1 VKEFPPFRFDTANQC
16 LWRSHDTGEYERVLL
31 APKAFGVLRYLVEH
45 ANRLVTHSELIEA
58 LWPDTFVQ
66 PAVLSSHIRDL
77 RSALGDN
84 PKNPRFIETLA
95 RRGYR
100 FIAAVSEGPRA
111 AAAAIPIKPT
121 KGKLVGRDVAIAQ
134 LLDRLHAMLRHQ
146 RQLVFV
152 TGEPGIGKTALVD
165 EFQRRAA
172 AEVTGLHIARGQ
184 CIEGYGGKEAYYPM
198 LKALGELCGV
208 GGDSIVQTLAMQAP
222 TWLIQFPALLKPE
235 RRQMLQREIAG
246 ATAGR
251 MLREIAEALDTITSE
266 TPLLLIFEDLHWVDY
281 STVDLISELARRQR
295 PTRLLLVGT
304 YRPLD
309 ATLSE
314 HPISVLK
321 QDLLVHQL
329 CAEIPLEPLA
339 EPDIAEY
346 LDTPAQTNLRDNLAK
361 LLHRHSEGNPLFMVA
376 ALDDMFERDVLF
388 RENGELKLRIPLEE
402 VDLQVPETLRQMVEV
417 QIDRLTPQEQRTLE
431 AASVE
436 GAAFACISS
445 AAAIDTEPQ
454 HFEDLCENLAR
465 RDHVIRR
472 LDAYQF
478 PDGTISTRY
487 QFVHVIY
494 REVLYG
500 RQAPGRRAKSHRLI
514 GERLEALY
522 SGRVEEMAAELAHHF
537 EEASEWVRTVKYLRL
552 EAQTAEQR
560 YAHRESAGILRHTL
574 ELISRLREA
583 ERAITELPVLEKL
596 ATIYFVCFDTRCIE
610 IYEAL
615 ADRASGYGNIELEI
629 RALLDWSYCLSS
641 INADRSLELIER
653 ALGLIDLLDDEVL
666 SAGAKMRCLAARI
679 WFGGW
684 RLRDAEEVRRMVP
697 VLRQCSD
704 RELLAPY
711 LVDYSMIQWASSEYR
726 EAHRSVSEAIEI
738 LAQERTENLY
748 LSLAYQKSQIFILRS
763 LLFLGEWGEALR
775 QIDDAITTADR
786 NGDQFPAQHL
796 RLLRAWIQLH
806 AMDFAGVLRTCE
818 PMIALPGNFTGN
830 YLHRLSRVF
839 AGCAEAGLGNY
850 DRALDDLLSARD
862 QMNSQKIIMDWYYR
876 MPLELALTE
885 VWLGKKDLIRARQ
898 EAERFLNTAT
908 ATAERTWQALAW
920 EVNARVAMAE
930 IDLKRAQDCV
940 SRALGAMEGF
950 EVPLAGW
957 RVHATAAEVSQRAE
971 DTESSQRHRE
981 ISRVAILK
989 LANSLAPEDP
999 LQKTFLSALSVTKI
1013 LAGPVGDV
1021 GSQTPVQ

>member
-1 VKEFPPFRFDTANQC
+1 MKEFPPFRFDTANQC
-16 LWRSHDTGEYERVLL
+16 LWRSHGTGEDERILL
-31 APKAFGVLRYLVEH
+31 APKAFGVLQYLVEH

-58 LWPDTFVQ
+58 LWPDSFVQ
-66 PAVLSSHIRDL
+66 PAVLSSHIRDV

-100 FIAAVSEGPRA
+100 FIAAVSEGPTTGA
-111 AAAAIPIKPT
+111 VPIRPA
-121 KGKLVGRDVAIAQ
+121 KGKLVGRDLAIAQ
-134 LLDRLHAMLRHQ
+134 LQDRLHGMLHHQ
-146 RQLVFV
+146 RQLVFI

-198 LKALGELCGV
+198 LKALGELCDV

-235 RRQMLQREIAG
+235 RRQLLQREIAG

-295 PTRLLLVGT
+295 PTGLLLVGT
-304 YRPLD
+304 YRPVD

-314 HPISVLK
+314 HPINVLK

-329 CAEIPLEPLA
+329 CEEIPLEPLA
-339 EPDIAEY
+339 ERDIAEY
-346 LDTPAQTNLRDNLAK
+346 LDTSAQTNLQDGLAR

-376 ALDDMFERDVLF
+376 ALDHMFERDVLF

-417 QIDRLTPQEQRTLE
+417 QIDRLKPQEQQALE
-431 AASVE
+431 AASIE
-436 GAAFACISS
+436 GATFTCTSS
-445 AAAIDTEPQ
+445 AAATDTEPQ

-472 LDAYQF
+472 LVAHQF

-487 QFVHVIY
+487 QFLHVIY
-494 REVLYG
+494 REVLYD
-500 RQAPGRRAKSHRLI
+500 RQAPGRRARSHRLI

-537 EEASEWVRTVKYLRL
+537 EEASDWVRTVKYLRL
-552 EAQTAEQR
+552 AARTAEQR

-574 ELISRLREA
+574 ELISRLPEA
-583 ERAITELPVLEKL
+583 ERAITELQVLERL
-596 ATIYFVCFDTRCIE
+596 ATIYFVSSDMRCIE
-610 IYEAL
+610 TYEAV
-615 ADRASGYGNIELEI
+615 ANRASAAGNIELEI
-629 RALLDWSYCLSS
+629 RALLDWSYCWSS

-653 ALGLIDLLDDEVL
+653 ALGLIDALDDGVL
-666 SAGAKMRCLAARI
+666 SARAKMSCLAARI

-684 RLRDAEEVRRMVP
+684 RPRDAEEVRRMVP
-697 VLRQCSD
+697 VIRQTSD

-726 EAHRSVSEAIEI
+726 EAHQSVSGAIEI
-738 LAQERTENLY
+738 LAQQRTEFLY
-748 LSLAYQKSQIFILRS
+748 LSLAYQKSEIYIPRS
-763 LLFLGEWGEALR
+763 LHFLGEWGEALR
-775 QIDDAITTADR
+775 QIDDAITAADR
-786 NGDQFPAQHL
+786 NGDQFATQFL
-796 RLLRAWIQLH
+796 RSIRAWIQLH
-806 AMDFAGVLRTCE
+806 AMDFAGVLRTCRS
-818 PMIALPGNFTGN
+818 MVALTGNFTGD
-830 YLHRLSRVF
+830 YLDRISRIF

-850 DRALDDLLSARD
+850 DRALDELLGARD
-862 QMNSQKIIMDWYYR
+862 QMNSQKIMMDWYYR
-876 MPLELALTE
+876 MPLELGLTE

-898 EAERFLNTAT
+898 EAERFLNSAL

-930 IDLKRAQDCV
+930 IDLKRAQCCV
-940 SRALGAMEGF
+940 SRALETMEGF
-950 EVPLAGW
+950 EIPLAGW
-957 RVHATAAEVSQRAE
+957 RVHATAAEVSQCAE
-971 DTESSQRHRE
+971 DIESSQRHRE

-999 LQKTFLSALSVTKI
+999 LRKTFLSALSATKV
-1013 LAGPVGDV
+1013 LAEPVEGV
-1021 GSQTPVQ
+1021 IFQTPLQ

>member
-1 VKEFPPFRFDTANQC
+1 MKEFPPFRFDTANQC
-16 LWRSHDTGEYERVLL
+16 LWRSHDTGEDERVLL
-31 APKAFGVLRYLVEH
+31 APKAFGVLQYLVEH

-66 PAVLSSHIRDL
+66 PAVLSSHIRDV

-84 PKNPRFIETLA
+84 AKNPRFIETLA

-100 FIAAVSEGPRA
+100 FIAVVRGVPRTDRV
-111 AAAAIPIKPT
+111 PIKAA
-121 KGKLVGRDVAIAQ
+121 KEKLVGRDLAIAQ
-134 LLDRLHAMLRHQ
+134 FQDRLQAMLRHR
-146 RQLVFV
+146 RQVVFI

-172 AEVTGLHIARGQ
+172 TEVTGLRIARGQ

-222 TWLIQFPALLKPE
+222 TWLVQFPALLKPE

-251 MLREIAEALDTITSE
+251 MLREIADALDTITSE

-295 PTRLLLVGT
+295 PSGLLLVGT

-309 ATLSE
+309 ATVSE
-314 HPISVLK
+314 HPIRVLK

-329 CAEIPLEPLA
+329 CEEIPLEPLG

-346 LDTPAQTNLRDNLAK
+346 LDTSARTKLRDDLAK

-376 ALDDMFERDVLF
+376 ALDHMFERDVIF
-388 RENGELKLRIPLEE
+388 WENGELRLRSPLEE
-402 VDLQVPETLRQMVEV
+402 VDLQVPETLRQMLET
-417 QIDRLTPQEQRTLE
+417 QIDRLTPQEQRALE

-436 GAAFACISS
+436 GAAFTCTSS
-445 AAAIDTEPQ
+445 AAAMDMEPQ

-472 LDAYQF
+472 AGMYQF
-478 PDGTISTRY
+478 PNGTISTRY
-487 QFVHVIY
+487 QFAHTIY
-494 REVLYG
+494 REVLYR
-500 RQAPGRRAKSHRLI
+500 RQALGRRAKSHRLI
-514 GERLEALY
+514 GDRLEALY

-537 EEASEWVRTVKYLRL
+537 EEASDWVRTVKYLRL
-552 EAQTAEQR
+552 AAQNAEQR

-574 ELISRLREA
+574 ALISRLPEG
-583 ERAITELPVLEKL
+583 ELAITELLVLEKL
-596 ATIYFVCFDTRCIE
+596 ATIYFVCSDMHCIE
-610 IYEAL
+610 TYQAL
-615 ADRASGYGNIELEI
+615 TERASAYGNIEVEI
-629 RALLDWSYCLSS
+629 RALLDWSYCLSL
-641 INADRSLELIER
+641 IHADRSLELIER
-653 ALGLIDLLDDEVL
+653 ALGLMDALDDDVL
-666 SAGAKMRCLAARI
+666 RARAKMSCLTARI

-684 RLRDAEEVRRMVP
+684 RPRDAEEVRRMVP
-697 VLRQCSD
+697 VLRQTCD
-704 RELLAPY
+704 RELLAPH
-711 LVDYSMIQWASSEYR
+711 LVDYSLIQWASSEYR
-726 EAHRSVSEAIEI
+726 EACQSVSEAIDT

-748 LSLAYQKSQIFILRS
+748 LGLAYQKSQIYMPRS

-786 NGDQFPAQHL
+786 NGDHFPAQLL
-796 RLLRAWIQLH
+796 RLHRGWIQLH
-806 AMDFAGVLRTCE
+806 AMDFAGVLRTCDR
-818 PMIALPGNFTGN
+818 MVSLIGNFTGD
-830 YLHRLSRVF
+830 YLHRFSRIF
-839 AGCAEAGLGNY
+839 AGYAEAGLGNY
-850 DRALDDLLSARD
+850 DRALDELLRVRD
-862 QMNSQKIIMDWYYR
+862 QTNSQKIMMDWYFR

-885 VWLGKKDLIRARQ
+885 AWLGKKDLTRARQ
-898 EAERFLNTAT
+898 EAERFLNSAI

-920 EVNARVAMAE
+920 EANARVAMAE
-930 IDLKRAQDCV
+930 IDLERAQDCV
-940 SRALGAMEGF
+940 SRALVTMEGF
-950 EVPLAGW
+950 EIPLAGW
-957 RVHATAAEVSQRAE
+957 RVHATAAEVSQLSE
-971 DTESSQRHRE
+971 DIESSQRHRE

-989 LANSLAPEDP
+989 LANSLTPEDP
-999 LQKTFLSALSVTKI
+999 LRKTFLSAFSVTKI
-1013 LAGPVGDV
+1013 LAGAGDV
-1021 GSQTPVQ
+1021 FSQTPVQ

>member
-1 VKEFPPFRFDTANQC
+1 MKEFPPFRFDTANQC
-16 LWRSHDTGEYERVLL
+16 LWRSHDTGEDERVLL
-31 APKAFGVLRYLVEH
+31 APKAFGVLQYLVEH
-45 ANRLVTHSELIEA
+45 AHRLVTHSELIEA

-66 PAVLSSHIRDL
+66 PAVLSSHIRDV

-100 FIAAVSEGPRA
+100 FSAAVSDGPKTDTV
-111 AAAAIPIKPT
+111 PIKPA
-121 KGKLVGRDVAIAQ
+121 KGKLVGRDLAIAQ
-134 LLDRLHAMLRHQ
+134 LQDRLHAMLRRQ
-146 RQLVFV
+146 RQVVFV
-152 TGEPGIGKTALVD
+152 TGEPGIGKTTLVD

-208 GGDSIVQTLAMQAP
+208 AGDSIVQTLATQAP
-222 TWLIQFPALLKPE
+222 TWLVQFPALLRPE
-235 RRQMLQREIAG
+235 RRQMLQREVAG

-295 PTRLLLVGT
+295 PTGLLLVGT

-329 CAEIPLEPLA
+329 CEEIPLEPLA

-346 LDTPAQTNLRDNLAK
+346 LDTSAQTNLRDDLAK

-376 ALDDMFERDVLF
+376 ALNDMFERDVLF
-388 RENGELKLRIPLEE
+388 RENGELKLRVPLEE

-417 QIDRLTPQEQRTLE
+417 QIDRLTPQEQRALE

-436 GAAFACISS
+436 GAAFACTSS
-445 AAAIDTEPQ
+445 AAATGTESQ

-487 QFVHVIY
+487 EFVHVIY
-494 REVLYG
+494 GEVLYG

-514 GERLEALY
+514 GERLETLY
-522 SGRVEEMAAELAHHF
+522 SRRVEEMAAELAHHF
-537 EEASEWVRTVKYLRL
+537 EEASDWVRAVKYLRL
-552 EAQTAEQR
+552 AAQNAEQR

-574 ELISRLREA
+574 ELISRLPEA
-583 ERAITELPVLEKL
+583 ERAITDLLVLEKL
-596 ATIYFVCFDTRCIE
+596 ATIYFVCSDMRCIE
-610 IYEAL
+610 TYEAL
-615 ADRASGYGNIELEI
+615 TERASAYRNIEVEI

-641 INADRSLELIER
+641 IHADRSLELIER
-653 ALGLIDLLDDEVL
+653 ALGLIDALNDEVL
-666 SAGAKMRCLAARI
+666 SARAKMSCLAARI

-684 RLRDAEEVRRMVP
+684 RPRDAEEVRRMIP
-697 VLRQCSD
+697 VIRRTCD

-711 LVDYSMIQWASSEYR
+711 LVDYSLIQWASSEYR
-726 EAHRSVSEAIEI
+726 EAHQSVIEAIEI
-738 LAQERTENLY
+738 LAQDRTENLY
-748 LSLAYQKSQIFILRS
+748 LSVAYQKSQIYIPRS

-775 QIDDAITTADR
+775 QIDDAIITADS
-786 NGDQFPAQHL
+786 NGDQFPAQLL
-796 RLLRAWIQLH
+796 RLHRAWIQLH
-806 AMDFAGVLRTCE
+806 VMDFAGVIRTCG
-818 PMIALPGNFTGN
+818 PMVALPGNFTGN
-830 YLHRLSRVF
+830 YLHRFSRIF
-839 AGCAEAGLGNY
+839 AGCAEAGLRNY
-850 DRALDDLLSARD
+850 DRALDDLLSVRD
-862 QMNSQKIIMDWYYR
+862 QMISEKIMMDWYFR

-885 VWLGKKDLIRARQ
+885 AWLGKKDLIRARQ
-898 EAERFLNTAT
+898 EAERFLNSAM

-920 EVNARVAMAE
+920 EVNARVALAE

-940 SRALGAMEGF
+940 SRALVTMEGF
-950 EVPLAGW
+950 ETPLAGW
-957 RVHATAAEVSQRAE
+957 RVHATAAEVSQRSG
-971 DTESSQRHRE
+971 DIESSQRHRE

-989 LANSLAPEDP
+989 LANSLAQEDP
-999 LQKTFLSALSVTKI
+999 LRRTFLSALSVTKI
-1013 LAGPVGDV
+1013 LAGPGGVIF
-1021 GSQTPVQ
+1021 QTPVH

>member
-1 VKEFPPFRFDTANQC
+1 
-16 LWRSHDTGEYERVLL
+16 
-31 APKAFGVLRYLVEH
+31 
-45 ANRLVTHSELIEA
+45 
-58 LWPDTFVQ
+58 
-66 PAVLSSHIRDL
+66 
-77 RSALGDN
+77 
-84 PKNPRFIETLA
+84 
-95 RRGYR
+95 
-100 FIAAVSEGPRA
+100 
-111 AAAAIPIKPT
+111 
-121 KGKLVGRDVAIAQ
+121 VGRDLAIAQ
-134 LLDRLHAMLRHQ
+134 LQNYLHAMLRHQ
-146 RQLVFV
+146 RQVVFI
-152 TGEPGIGKTALVD
+152 TGEPGIGKTALAD

-208 GGDSIVQTLAMQAP
+208 GGDSIVQILATQAP

-295 PTRLLLVGT
+295 PTGLLLVGT

-314 HPISVLK
+314 HPINVLK

-329 CAEIPLEPLA
+329 CEEIPLEPLA

-346 LDTPAQTNLRDNLAK
+346 LGRSAQINLQDDLAK

-388 RENGELKLRIPLEE
+388 REDGELKLRIPLEE

-417 QIDRLTPQEQRTLE
+417 QIDRLTPQEQRALE

-445 AAAIDTEPQ
+445 AAATDTEPQ

-465 RDHVIRR
+465 RDYVIRR

-478 PDGTISTRY
+478 PNGIISTRY

-494 REVLYG
+494 GEVLYG

-514 GERLEALY
+514 GDRLEALY

-537 EEASEWVRTVKYLRL
+537 EEASDWVRTVKYLRL
-552 EAQTAEQR
+552 AAQTAEQR
-560 YAHRESAGILRHTL
+560 YAHRESASILRHTL
-574 ELISRLREA
+574 ELISRLSEA

-596 ATIYFVCFDTRCIE
+596 ATIYFVCSDIRCIE
-610 IYEAL
+610 TYEGL
-615 ADRASGYGNIELEI
+615 TERASTYGNIEVEI

-641 INADRSLELIER
+641 IHADRSLELIER
-653 ALGLIDLLDDEVL
+653 ALGLIDALEDDVL
-666 SAGAKMRCLAARI
+666 SARAKMSCLAARI

-684 RLRDAEEVRRMVP
+684 RPRDAEEVRRMVP
-697 VLRQCSD
+697 LIRQTSD

-726 EAHRSVSEAIEI
+726 EAHQSVSEAVEI
-738 LAQERTENLY
+738 LTQERTENLY
-748 LSLAYQKSQIFILRS
+748 LSLAYQKSQIYS
-763 LLFLGEWGEALR
+763 
-775 QIDDAITTADR
+775 
-786 NGDQFPAQHL
+786 
-796 RLLRAWIQLH
+796 
-806 AMDFAGVLRTCE
+806 
-818 PMIALPGNFTGN
+818 
-830 YLHRLSRVF
+830 
-839 AGCAEAGLGNY
+839 
-850 DRALDDLLSARD
+850 
-862 QMNSQKIIMDWYYR
+862 
-876 MPLELALTE
+876 
-885 VWLGKKDLIRARQ
+885 
-898 EAERFLNTAT
+898 
-908 ATAERTWQALAW
+908 
-920 EVNARVAMAE
+920 
-930 IDLKRAQDCV
+930 
-940 SRALGAMEGF
+940 
-950 EVPLAGW
+950 
-957 RVHATAAEVSQRAE
+957 E
-971 DTESSQRHRE
+971 DIESSQRHRE

-989 LANSLAPEDP
+989 LSNSLAPEDP
-999 LQKTFLSALSVTKI
+999 LRKTFLSALSITKI
-1013 LAGPVGDV
+1013 IAEPVGEIIL
-1021 GSQTPVQ
+1021 QAPVQ

>member
-100 FIAAVSEGPRA
+100 FIAAVSEGPRT
-111 AAAAIPIKPT
+111 AAIPIKPT
-121 KGKLVGRDVAIAQ
+121 KGKFVGRDVAIAQ

-184 CIEGYGGKEAYYPM
+184 CIEGYGGKEAYHPM

-388 RENGELKLRIPLEE
+388 REDGELKLRIPLEE

-417 QIDRLTPQEQRTLE
+417 QIDRLTPQELRTLE
-431 AASVE
+431 AASIE
-436 GAAFACISS
+436 GATFTCTSS
-445 AAAIDTEPQ
+445 AAATDTEPL

-465 RDHVIRR
+465 RGHVIRR

-478 PDGTISTRY
+478 PDGTICTRY

-494 REVLYG
+494 AEVLYG

-522 SGRVEEMAAELAHHF
+522 FGRVEEIAAELAHHF
-537 EEASEWVRTVKYLRL
+537 EEASDWVRTVKYLRL

-560 YAHRESAGILRHTL
+560 YAHRESADILRHAL
-574 ELISRLREA
+574 ELISRLPEA

-596 ATIYFVCFDTRCIE
+596 ATIYWVCSDTLWFE
-610 IYEAL
+610 TYEAL
-615 ADRASGYGNIELEI
+615 ANRASDYGNIELEI
-629 RALLDWSYCLSS
+629 RALLDWSYCLRS
-641 INADRSLELIER
+641 INVDRSLELIER

-666 SAGAKMRCLAARI
+666 SAKAKMSCLAARI
-679 WFGGW
+679 WYGGW
-684 RLRDAEEVRRMVP
+684 CPRDAEEVRRLVP
-697 VLRQCSD
+697 LIRQTSD
-704 RELLAPY
+704 HESLAPY
-711 LVDYSMIQWASSEYR
+711 LVRYSTIQWASSEYR

-738 LAQERTENLY
+738 LAQERTENLC
-748 LSLAYQKSQIFILRS
+748 LAYQQSQIYIPRS

-786 NGDQFPAQHL
+786 NEDQFPAQLL
-796 RLLRAWIQLH
+796 RLHRAWIQLH

-818 PMIALPGNFTGN
+818 TIIALPGFPLN
-830 YLHRLSRVF
+830 LHPLSRVF

-850 DRALDDLLSARD
+850 DRALDYLLSVKDLL
-862 QMNSQKIIMDWYYR
+862 NWYYR

-885 VWLGKKDLIRARQ
+885 VWLAKKDLIRARQ
-898 EAERFLNTAT
+898 EADRFLNSAM
-908 ATAERTWQALAW
+908 ATAEHTWQALAW

-1013 LAGPVGDV
+1013 LAEPVGEV
-1021 GSQTPVQ
+1021 IFQTPLQ